1 MNNILISFKV
11 CVDIHLAG
19 GTVVDAGSGKSL
31 TKCHG
36 NRELD
41 QCHAHLKKMRQ

>member
-1 MNNILISFKV
+1 MNNILLSFKV

-19 GTVVDAGSGKSL
+19 GTVVNAESGSL

-36 NRELD
+36 NREVD
-41 QCHAHLKKMRQ
+41 QCKAHLRKMRK